1 MLVTKTV
8 SELTNYN
15 KVLSEVDSGNEVLL
29 TKNGK
34 GKYVVLDAEDWQY
47 MNAMLR
53 FMKDMHDAQREQ
65 SHGGKW
71 YTADEVRTELG
82 LAINSDES
90 A

>member
-15 KVLSEVDSGNEVLL
+15 KVLFEVDSGNEVLL

-34 GKYVVLDAEDWQY
+34 GKYVIIDAEDWQY
-47 MNAMLR
+47 MSAMLR
-53 FMKDMHDAQREQ
+53 FLKDMHDVQREQ
-65 SHGGKW
+65 ANGGKW
-71 YTADEVRTELG
+71 HTADEVRTGLG
-82 LAINSDES
+82 LAISGDES